1 MALGA
6 VRSNVLG
13 LVLAHAARLAA
24 VGTGLGVLGALV
36 LARLLKSLVFGV
48 STTDPVTFAAVAG
61 MVIVVALLA
70 GYIPALRATMT
81 DPVNALRAE

>member
-1 MALGA
+1 MTET
-6 VRSNVLG
+6 
-13 LVLAHAARLAA
+13 LVTAAARLAA
-24 VGTGLGVLGALV
+24 VGTVLGVLGALV

-61 MVIVVALLA
+61 MVVVVALLA